1 MPDPPT
7 VPPHGPQTA
16 VYIGRF
22 EPLHD
27 AHLHTMLSAL
37 ERHARL
43 TVLPGSANLARS
55 MKNPWT
61 TPERARMIRVA
72 LQAEGVDLRRVR
84 LRPLPD
90 EFDMTL
96 WAGQVRERVGTP
108 NAVLVGF
115 DKDAS
120 SSYLHWFP
128 EWQVEPGPVTP
139 GLSATDLRAAYFEE
153 RPLRQLPAAVRDFLE
168 AFRQTRTFRRLQTE
182 HFAVLARREALK
194 KQASP
199 PALQEVR
206 FLHVSGGQVWLNRRR
221 DPVGNGL
228 WELPG
233 HLLAAGDLHDFQ
245 EGEAAPA
252 PARIFDHPS
261 RSLVWPTAARVVQQ
275 PGGGTPIPLHL
286 ALGRPHR
293 FFEDHHVILRRMLFP

>member
-1 MPDPPT
+1 MPSPPT
-7 VPPHGPQTA
+7 NPQTA

-22 EPLHD
+22 EPLHE

-61 TPERARMIRVA
+61 APERARMIRAA
-72 LQAEGVDLRRVR
+72 LHGEGVDLRRVR

-96 WAGQVRERVGTP
+96 WQSQVRERVGTP
-108 NAVLVGF
+108 NAVLVGYG
-115 DKDAS
+115 KDAS

-153 RPLRQLPAAVRDFLE
+153 RLLEQLPAAVRGFLE
-168 AFRQTRTFRRLQTE
+168 NFRQTRTFRRLQAE
-182 HFAVLARREALK
+182 HFAVLARRQALK
-194 KQASP
+194 QQASP
-199 PALQEVR
+199 PVLQEVR

-221 DPVGNGL
+221 DPVGKGL

-233 HLLAAGDLHDFQ
+233 HLLAAGDLQDV
-245 EGEAAPA
+245 AAA
-252 PARIFDHPS
+252 RASGRIFDHPS
-261 RSLVWPTAARVVQQ
+261 RSLVWPTAAQVVQE
-275 PGGGTPIPLHL
+275 PGGGTPIPLQL
-286 ALGRPHR
+286 ALGRPHG
-293 FFEDHHVILRRMLFP
+293 FFEDHHVILRRMLFL